1 MNAEAW
7 GKPVLGTFLHL
18 PIGGIMV
25 PVEPS

>member
-1 MNAEAW
+1 MTAEAR
-7 GKPVLGTFLHL
+7 GRPVLGTYIHL